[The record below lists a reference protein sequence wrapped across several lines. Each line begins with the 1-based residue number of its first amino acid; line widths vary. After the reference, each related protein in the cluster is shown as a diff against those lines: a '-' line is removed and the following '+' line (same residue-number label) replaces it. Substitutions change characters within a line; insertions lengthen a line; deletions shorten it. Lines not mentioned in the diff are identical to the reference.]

1 MNSRLFAEP
10 SGRARFA
17 VAPGAVGTLPGWGMF
32 DRAPSRGAKLR
43 GMDSLRAK
51 IILVY
56 LALASLAVC
65 LSLLA
70 LVELRL
76 MTAKVQ
82 ASGLV
87 AEFFDAALEL
97 RRFEKN
103 FFLYGQPEDLGENRR
118 YAAEALALLQR
129 DPGAAVFA
137 DHMGEPAV
145 VTLKEELRRYADLMA
160 ELETQPRDED
170 LASRVRALGKA
181 IVTAGED
188 LARRERQGLSEDLA
202 AHQRNLLISF
212 ATVIILLVLAG
223 FLLAHWVTRPL
234 KRMEVRMG
242 ALVRGR
248 LARLDPEV
256 RERELVSLCGAFNH
270 VLDELERRQRTLV
283 RSEKLASLGT
293 LLAGVAHE
301 LNNPLS
307 NISTTAQILTAEPDA
322 EPEFRR
328 ELIADID
335 QEAQRAAR
343 IVRSLLDYTREPG
356 AGPQPVA
363 LAELVEETLGF
374 LRNQRGPGIAIHLEI
389 PPDLRVAVDR
399 PRLQQALVN
408 LIGNALEAMGPR
420 GGLTIT
426 AQRGKARH
434 TGLGGG
440 DTFAPGTPVIDLLI
454 DDTGPG
460 IPANLLPRIFDP
472 FFTTKAVGQGSGL
485 GLFIVH
491 QIVEEHGG
499 WIGARNLEAGGARFH
514 IRLPDRLDQALG
526 ANPEA
531 AP

>member
-1 MNSRLFAEP
+1 
-10 SGRARFA
+10 
-17 VAPGAVGTLPGWGMF
+17 MF
-32 DRAPSRGAKLR
+32 DRPPIRGAKLR

-118 YAAEALALLQR
+118 YAEEALALLQR

-137 DHMGEPAV
+137 DLMGELAV

-160 ELETQPRDED
+160 QMETHPRDEG

-181 IVTAGED
+181 IVTAGEE

-202 AHQRNLLISF
+202 AHQRSLLISF
-212 ATVIILLVLAG
+212 ATVIILLALAG

-234 KRMEVRMG
+234 KQMERRME

-256 RERELVSLCGAFNH
+256 RDRELVSLCGAFNL

-307 NISTTAQILTAEPDA
+307 NISSSAQILASEPDA

-328 ELIADID
+328 ELLADID
-335 QEAQRAAR
+335 QESQRAAR
-343 IVRSLLDYTREPG
+343 IVRSLLDYTRESG
-356 AGPQPVA
+356 TAARPVA

-374 LRNQRGPGIAIHLEI
+374 LRNRRGPGISVRIDIA
-389 PPDLRVAVDR
+389 PDLKVPANRA
-399 PRLQQALVN
+399 RLQQALVN
-408 LIGNALEAMGPR
+408 LIGNALEAMGEH
-420 GGLTIT
+420 GELSIG
-426 AQRGKARH
+426 AQRGQARR

-440 DTFAPGTPVIDLLI
+440 DTFAPGTPVVDILI
-454 DDTGPG
+454 SDTGPG
-460 IPANLLPRIFDP
+460 IPPAVLPRIFDP
-472 FFTTKAVGQGSGL
+472 FFTTKAVGKGSGL
-485 GLFIVH
+485 GLFIVY

-499 WIGARNLEAGGARFH
+499 WIGARNRDEGGARFH
-514 IRLPDRLDQALG
+514 IRLPDQPTASG
-526 ANPEA
+526 EEGPETE
-531 AP
+531 P

>member
-1 MNSRLFAEP
+1 
-10 SGRARFA
+10 
-17 VAPGAVGTLPGWGMF
+17 
-32 DRAPSRGAKLR
+32 
-43 GMDSLRAK
+43 MDSLRAK

-118 YAAEALALLQR
+118 YAEEALALLQR
-129 DPGAAVFA
+129 DLGVFV
-137 DHMGEPAV
+137 DLMGEPAV

-160 ELETQPRDED
+160 QMERHPRDEG

-181 IVTAGED
+181 IVTAGEE

-202 AHQRNLLISF
+202 AHQRSLLISF
-212 ATVIILLVLAG
+212 ATVIILLALAG

-234 KRMEVRMG
+234 KQMETRME
-242 ALVRGR
+242 ALVRGS

-256 RERELVSLCGAFNH
+256 RDRELVSLCGAFNL

-307 NISTTAQILTAEPDA
+307 NISSSAQILASEPDA

-328 ELIADID
+328 ELLADID
-335 QEAQRAAR
+335 QESQRAAR
-343 IVRSLLDYTREPG
+343 IVRSLLDYTRESG
-356 AGPQPVA
+356 TGTRPVA
-363 LAELVEETLGF
+363 LAELVDETLGF
-374 LRNQRGPGIAIHLEI
+374 LRNRRGPGVSVRIDIA
-389 PPDLRVAVDR
+389 PDLKVPANRA
-399 PRLQQALVN
+399 RLQQALVN
-408 LIGNALEAMGPR
+408 LIGNALEAMGEH
-420 GGLTIT
+420 GELSIG
-426 AQRGKARH
+426 AQRGQARR

-440 DTFAPGTPVIDLLI
+440 DTFAPGTPVVDILI
-454 DDTGPG
+454 SDTGPG
-460 IPANLLPRIFDP
+460 IPPAVLPRIFDP
-472 FFTTKAVGQGSGL
+472 FFTTKAVGKGSGL
-485 GLFIVH
+485 GLFIVY

-499 WIGARNLEAGGARFH
+499 WIGARNRDEGGARFH
-514 IRLPDRLDQALG
+514 IRLPDQPTASGKRARRPSHDHAHPG
-526 ANPEA
+526 R
-531 AP
+531 